1 MEFKLEHWKN
11 FRYLLSQSKSTKSK
25 VSKMKLKKIVLMAVK
40 GDRTIRKRIK
50 EVLGIS
56 EPTLYRILTEND
68 DDLTKAAVMQV
79 IREETGL
86 SDSEILEEEGEVER
100 AKV

>member
-1 MEFKLEHWKN
+1 
-11 FRYLLSQSKSTKSK
+11 
-25 VSKMKLKKIVLMAVK
+25 MKLKKIVLMAVK
-40 GDRTIRKRIK
+40 GDRTIRRRLK

-56 EPTLYRILTEND
+56 EPTLYRILSEND
-68 DDLTKAAVMQV
+68 DDLTKAAAMQV

-86 SDSEILEEEGEVER
+86 SDSEILEAEESIEA